1 MIFIYYRVKVENDW
15 SKKLF
20 KFNELKL
27 MNLVV
32 KMFRIYL
39 KGVIWEWEWILEIF
53 RNSIF

>member
-39 KGVIWEWEWILEIF
+39 KGVI
-53 RNSIF
+53 